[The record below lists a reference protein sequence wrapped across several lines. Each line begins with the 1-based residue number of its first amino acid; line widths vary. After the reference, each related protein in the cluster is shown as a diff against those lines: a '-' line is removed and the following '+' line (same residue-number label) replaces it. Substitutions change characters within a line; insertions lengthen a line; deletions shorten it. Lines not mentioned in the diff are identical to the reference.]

1 MRKLLMITFAGLI
14 ALTGCESKKE
24 IAMPTVAQKPKK
36 LEAHGEVRVDNYYWL
51 NEREN
56 PEVIDYLKAENK
68 YKDDMMAHT
77 EGLQKK
83 LFDEI
88 KGRIVQEDQSVPALN
103 NGYYYY
109 SRTIPETE
117 YYLVCRK
124 KGSLEAEESVMLDVN
139 ELAKGYAYYAIGGA
153 SVSPNNKM
161 VAFGQDTV
169 SRRNYTIRFK
179 DLDTGKYLADEIPNT
194 EGGCVW
200 ANDNK
205 TIFYTV
211 RNETTLRSEKV
222 MKHVLGTPVEKDEV
236 VFFEEDETFNV
247 YVYKT
252 RSKKFIVIGSDATLT
267 SESRVVSADKP
278 NDKFR
283 IVQPRERG
291 LEYSVDHY
299 NGDFYIR
306 TNLNAQNFKLVKT
319 PENKT
324 EKENWKDVIAHR
336 SDIFIQGFE
345 IFKDYLVVSEREEG
359 IKKMRV
365 YQWKDMKAY
374 TIDFGETV
382 YSSWFG
388 ANNEANT
395 SVLRVGYTSMTTPST
410 TYDFDLKT
418 KEFKLLKQ
426 TKVLGGFNAAD
437 YEAKRVYA
445 EARDGVKVPISI
457 VYKKGVEPNG
467 KNPLLL
473 YGYGSYGATIDP
485 GFSLSRLSLL
495 NRGFVYAIAHI
506 RGSQTYGRPWY
517 EDGKLLKK
525 KNTFTDFI
533 DCGKFLVKEGWT
545 TNEKLFAMGGSA
557 GGLLMGAIIN
567 MEPDMWKGVVAQVPF
582 VDVVTTML
590 DESIPLTT
598 GEFDEWGNPKDK
610 KYYDYMLSYSPY
622 DNVEAKNYPAML
634 VTTGLHDSQVQYFE
648 PAKWVAKLRELKTD
662 KNPLLFHIN
671 MDYGHGGAS
680 GRFQWINETA
690 LEYAFMMDLVG
701 INE

>member
-1 MRKLLMITFAGLI
+1 MRKLLMFTFAGLI
-14 ALTGCESKKE
+14 AFAGCESKKE
-24 IAMPTVAQKPKK
+24 IAMPTVAKKPKK
-36 LEAHGEVRVDNYYWL
+36 LEAHNDVRIDNYYWL
-51 NEREN
+51 NDREN

-68 YKDDMMAHT
+68 YKDEMMAHT
-77 EGLQKK
+77 KEFQKE

-88 KGRIVQEDQSVPALN
+88 KGRIVQEDQSVPSFN

-124 KGSLEAEESVMLDVN
+124 KGSLDAEESVMLDVN
-139 ELAKGYAYYAIGGA
+139 ELAKGYAYYAIA
-153 SVSPNNKM
+153 SAKVSPNNKII
-161 VAFGQDTV
+161 AFGQDTV
-169 SRRNYTIRFK
+169 SRRNYTLRFK
-179 DLDTGKYLADEIPNT
+179 NLETGEFLADELPNT
-194 EGGCVW
+194 EGYCVW

-205 TIFYTV
+205 TVFYSV
-211 RNETTLRSEKV
+211 RNETTLRSEKI
-222 MKHVLGTPVEKDEV
+222 MKHVLGTPVEKDEE
-236 VFFEEDETFNV
+236 VFFESDETFSV

-252 RSKKFIVIGSDATLT
+252 RSKDYIVVSSDATLT
-267 SESRVVSADKP
+267 SEARVVSADKP
-278 NDKFR
+278 NDKFKV
-283 IVQPRERG
+283 IQPRERG
-291 LEYSVDHY
+291 LEYGVDHY
-299 NGDFYIR
+299 DNHFYIR

-324 EKENWKDVIAHR
+324 EKENWKDVIPHR
-336 SDIFIQGFE
+336 SNVFIRGYE

-365 YQWKDMKAY
+365 YQWKDMGVY
-374 TIDFGETV
+374 TMDFGEEV

-388 ANNEANT
+388 ANSEVNT
-395 SVLRVGYTSMTTPST
+395 SVVRVGYTSMTTPST

-426 TKVLGGFNAAD
+426 TKVLGGFNAEN
-437 YEAKRVYA
+437 YVTKRVYA
-445 EARDGVKVPISI
+445 KARDGVKVPISI
-457 VYKKGVEPNG
+457 VYKKGVTTDG

-473 YGYGSYGATIDP
+473 YGYGSYGSTIDP

-517 EDGKLLKK
+517 DDGKLLKK

-533 DCGKFLVKEGWT
+533 DCGKFLVKEGWAA
-545 TNEKLFAMGGSA
+545 EDKLFAMGGSA
-557 GGLLMGAIIN
+557 GGLLMGAVIN
-567 MEPDMWKGVVAQVPF
+567 MAPDMWKGVVAQVPF

-598 GEFDEWGNPKDK
+598 GEFDEWGNPKEK
-610 KYYDYMLSYSPY
+610 EYYDYMLSYSPY

-662 KNPLLFHIN
+662 KNPLLFQIN

-680 GRFQWINETA
+680 GRFQWIEETA
-690 LEYAFMMDLVG
+690 LEYAFMMDLIG
-701 INE
+701 IKK